1 MKRVNIT
8 VTGDVQGVFFRSFI
22 RQNALDMG
30 VNGYVRNKGADKV
43 EAVFEGK
50 DKDIGV
56 GDGTLSK
63 ARRYYFR
70 RKQKVRKEA
79 DDAAVERARTRF

>member
-50 DKDIGV
+50 DKDVDDLVKLCKKGPSGAKIKSV
-56 GDGTLSK
+56 QVK
-63 ARRYYFR
+63 EERYLNEFLGFS
-70 RKQKVRKEA
+70 V
-79 DDAAVERARTRF
+79 V